1 MKTLSKIRHF
11 RIFEYITFAHIFEL
25 ASSHVVLELKESV
38 KSSLF
43 YYSDFF
49 ATFLF
54 LIIFQTVYK
63 INIRI
68 MKKKEALTQKQKMF
82 CLEYLKSF
90 NATAA
95 YKKVY
100 WVSQKSAEALWP
112 KLLGNV
118 RVSEYLAE
126 KTQQKTEKLDVWVD
140 FVLQNL
146 REIVEIWMGKK
157 EVFVKGKDQTILDL
171 ANVNSALEKLW
182 KYNKMYTDKV
192 ENDTSIQFKI
202 VSFKKWEK

>member
-1 MKTLSKIRHF
+1 
-11 RIFEYITFAHIFEL
+11 
-25 ASSHVVLELKESV
+25 
-38 KSSLF
+38 
-43 YYSDFF
+43 
-49 ATFLF
+49 
-54 LIIFQTVYK
+54 
-63 INIRI
+63 

-100 WVSQKSAEALWP
+100 WVSQKSAEKSWP
-112 KLLGNV
+112 RLLENV
-118 RVSEYLAE
+118 GVAEYLKDKA
-126 KTQQKTEKLDVWVD
+126 QQKTEKLDVWVD